1 MISCLC
7 CLMDGN
13 EGSSSILKNVAGTHE
28 KLSGIRM
35 LPVLC
40 LQDVQGQCTPLDTEF
55 SLEPWDLYRLK

>member
-1 MISCLC
+1 
-7 CLMDGN
+7 MDGN

-40 LQDVQGQCTPLDTEF
+40 LQDVQGQYTPLDTEF
-55 SLEPWDLYRLK
+55 SLEPWDMYRLK